1 MKHYRILIA
10 ITVLVLASLAC
21 NALAGGGDES
31 QDTQAI
37 PAVPTLE
44 QVDPIVPPSSNDNGS
59 SDGKVSTDFPVTDD
73 AFNFTDVGDGSILY
87 FTKMSSEDVLKFLR
101 AEYTAKGYTERDIL
115 TTVFDGGFSIVFDGD
130 PSGKAVV
137 IQSVDIGD
145 GSRTVAIRLEDV

>member
-21 NALAGGGDES
+21 NALAGGGDEA

-37 PAVPTLE
+37 PDVPTLE
-44 QVDPIVPPSSNDNGS
+44 QVDPVAPPSSNDNGS

-87 FTKMSSEDVLKFLR
+87 FTKMSSEDVLKFYRDAYL
-101 AEYTAKGYTERDIL
+101 AKGYTERDIL
-115 TTVFDGGFSIVFDGD
+115 TTIFDGGFSIVFDGD

-137 IQSVDIGD
+137 IQSVDMGD